1 MEPMIPNSDQVTRL
15 LRDWR
20 EGESAALEEL
30 TPLVYDAL
38 RDIARRHMRAER
50 SGHTLQATALV
61 GEAYLRLVKVDLD
74 WRDRGHFYSVAARMM
89 RRILVDH
96 SRNRLRSK
104 RGGGITHF
112 ALDENFAPAASD
124 AELMDLDGAL
134 TQLQGFDERKS
145 QVVEL
150 VYFGGLT
157 YEETAA
163 ALDISEA
170 TVDRELRL
178 AKAWLYRELDKSSNK
193 GY

>member
-1 MEPMIPNSDQVTRL
+1 MTAKPDQVTRL

-20 EGESAALEEL
+20 KGRSAALEEL

-50 SGHTLQATALV
+50 PGHTLQATALV
-61 GEAYLRLVKVDLD
+61 SEAYLRLVKVDLD
-74 WRDRGHFYSVAARMM
+74 WHDRGHFYSVAARMM

-96 SRNRLRSK
+96 SRSRLRSK
-104 RGGGITHF
+104 RGGGITHLT
-112 ALDENFAPAASD
+112 LDERLVSDRSD
-124 AELMDLDGAL
+124 AELLGLDEAL
-134 TQLQGFDERKS
+134 TQLQDFDARKC

-157 YEETAA
+157 YDETAS
-163 ALDISEA
+163 ALGISPA

-178 AKAWLYRELDKSSNK
+178 AKAWLYLEVNK
-193 GY
+193 DSGTES